1 MFKELTR
8 VSEAKLCF
16 EHEILTLFICV
27 AYESG
32 VKSFNVKFFVPL
44 VASGSQAVGGYSLDS
59 YDKETHTRVGT
70 AYGCEFIRRI
80 LQLFRVNDL
89 SEIKGKYVYV
99 LTEKE
104 GLNGDI
110 LGLQTLKLDG
120 EVKTFLFNDL
130 FKEFYE

>member
-1 MFKELTR
+1 MFKELAR

-27 AYESG
+27 DYESG
-32 VKSFNVKFFVPL
+32 
-44 VASGSQAVGGYSLDS
+44 GSQVVGG

-70 AYGCEFIRRI
+70 ACGCEFIRRI
-80 LQLFRVNDL
+80 LQFFRVNDL